1 MHLDLNRLKENSHM
15 ILIEFIGL
23 DQYLVGDL
31 SKILT
36 KPLANVFETSPDEIN
51 FYAPNAQIYHEGIE
65 QTSWYSVVRVFLPEK
80 YHPFEEQAAKI
91 LIEEV
96 KHLIINIR
104 IEFHYFNEHHTYFHR
119 NEEFPLFMKDNIQ
132 VEIEDE
138 AMLEEENDDDE
149 IYEGN
154 VFDGVLDDEDE

>member
-36 KPLANVFETSPDEIN
+36 RPLANVFETSPDEIN

-91 LIEEV
+91 LIEEDLYHSHYQ
-96 KHLIINIR
+96 KLFYRLI
-104 IEFHYFNEHHTYFHR
+104 FLSHR
-119 NEEFPLFMKDNIQ
+119 FQ
-132 VEIEDE
+132 
-138 AMLEEENDDDE
+138 
-149 IYEGN
+149 
-154 VFDGVLDDEDE
+154 LDIFLNRFYK